1 MLETGKKGRT
11 AHGCPVLRPTPLG
24 VMAAQH
30 CGEASPSD
38 PIEGKQE
45 SESKAHREAESLL
58 PFSSSLATF

>member
-1 MLETGKKGRT
+1 MGARFC
-11 AHGCPVLRPTPLG
+11 APPPLG